1 MEKIRIG
8 TGYDIHRLVTGRPL
22 MLGGV
27 HIPFEKGLEGH
38 SDADVLLH
46 AITDAMLG
54 AMAMGDIGYHF
65 PDSDDQWEG
74 VDSVLFMSEAYK
86 KIEAEGYTIC
96 NIDATV
102 IAEQPRLK
110 DYIRKMRS
118 IISIALKLDISDV
131 SVKATTHETLGPIGS
146 GEGIAAMASV
156 LIQSTGK

>member
-1 MEKIRIG
+1 MEKIRVG

-86 KIEAEGYTIC
+86 KIVAEGYTIC

-102 IAEQPRLK
+102 IAEQPKLK
-110 DYIRKMRS
+110 DYIRNMRS
-118 IISIALKLDISDV
+118 TISIALNLDISNV
-131 SVKATTHETLGPIGS
+131 SVKATTHETLGPIGI